1 YSVGAAIEAY
11 EDTPSQEPTF
21 DSLVEAALY
30 REHKSLEKQGYTHGW
45 RLQREPD
52 PLLAPGVVIIP
63 DFAFLRGGTRVFMEI
78 AGFWSPTYKEK
89 KLAKLRALA
98 ALEGDEAAL
107 IVAAPQDA
115 APIFRGLPYPVI
127 PYKNN
132 LRMTDVL
139 AVLDARYG
147 QREQRADAAQ
157 QQIQSLREAALSR
170 GLVPESE

>member
-1 YSVGAAIEAY
+1 MNGGESE
-11 EDTPSQEPTF
+11 EPSF
-21 DSLVEAALY
+21 DSLVEARLY
-30 REHKSLEKQGYTHGW
+30 KEYRSLERQGYTHGW

-52 PLLAPGVVIIP
+52 PLLGPGIVLIP
-63 DFAFLRGGTRVFMEI
+63 GFAFLRGDTRVFMEI

-107 IVAAPQDA
+107 IVAAPQDS
-115 APIFRGLPYPVI
+115 APIFAGLPYPII

-147 QREQRADAAQ
+147 QRERRAGAAQ
-157 QQIQSLREAALSR
+157 QQVESLREAALAR
-170 GLVPESE
+170 GLVPESEIA